1 MSRDLTSF
9 IHWGLFK
16 SRLLKERTTLE
27 ATVDTQELLCGCISI
42 ALNKIR
48 TESVEITCIQ
58 SKELHLSFTEG
69 FQFSAWGSV
78 FSR

>member
-27 ATVDTQELLCGCISI
+27 AKEDTQELLCGHISI

-48 TESVEITCIQ
+48 SESLKITCIQ
-58 SKELHLSFTEG
+58 SKEFHFSFTEG
-69 FQFSAWGSV
+69 FQHSA
-78 FSR
+78 